1 MELTGAVEHP
11 ARADAE
17 QALSLLSDLLT
28 EFPFVDGRRGIDE
41 AVALSAMITPVVRG
55 AISNAPMHVFRA
67 NTAGTGKSYLADVS
81 SAISAG
87 RDCPVL
93 AAGQDEIETEK
104 RLAGLL
110 LAGFPLISLDNVNGE
125 LGGDL
130 LCQAIER
137 PLIRLRPLG
146 RSDIV
151 EVESRATVFGN
162 GNGIRVR
169 GDMTRRTLTC
179 ELDAGVVLP
188 ELREFDSNPVLK
200 VMTDRGAYV
209 SACLVIVRAYQAAG
223 NPNKLTPIASF
234 GEWSDLVRSALV
246 WLGCADPARSME
258 AAREDDPELSEL
270 REIIEVWRETLPIN
284 TPLTCKRIVAW
295 ADDKAVDAN
304 GRPSDHY
311 KWPTLRELL
320 HRLAGE
326 RNGAIN
332 MNRLGMK
339 IRKHEGRVVQGFRI
353 TRERIESPVAQYRL
367 MRVQ

>member
-1 MELTGAVEHP
+1 MGPCCRLPDTIP
-11 ARADAE
+11 ATRLYHAADPSLRLSETVQAPTRADAE
-17 QALSLLSDLLT
+17 IALVALSALLT
-28 EFPFVDGRRGIDE
+28 EFPFVDGRGGVDE

-55 AISNAPMHVFRA
+55 AIPNAPMHVFRA
-67 NTAGTGKSYLADVS
+67 NTAGTGKSYLADVA

-179 ELDAGVVLP
+179 DLDAGVERP
-188 ELREFDSNPVLK
+188 ELRVFSSNPVIQD
-200 VMTDRGAYV
+200 MEDRGFA
-209 SACLVIVRAYQAAG
+209 
-223 NPNKLTPIASF
+223 
-234 GEWSDLVRSALV
+234 
-246 WLGCADPARSME
+246 
-258 AAREDDPELSEL
+258 
-270 REIIEVWRETLPIN
+270 
-284 TPLTCKRIVAW
+284 
-295 ADDKAVDAN
+295 
-304 GRPSDHY
+304 
-311 KWPTLRELL
+311 
-320 HRLAGE
+320 
-326 RNGAIN
+326 
-332 MNRLGMK
+332 
-339 IRKHEGRVVQGFRI
+339 
-353 TRERIESPVAQYRL
+353 
-367 MRVQ
+367 